1 MRRNRLAITWPLLVA
16 LAALIGFTAAEAFA
30 GPVVGP
36 SKAYVVIGSSRIY
49 KGNTANARQAAI
61 DNGLDVA
68 VAEAVVELMPADH
81 LVGHLSVVS
90 KTIGGR
96 SEDFLQGYR
105 VLSETAVGDD
115 YRVVVSAMVSLDTLR
130 REFNAAGITLSRKAM
145 PRTLLFVV
153 EKDVLN
159 QFPAYW
165 WGGDSVMTV
174 NASQKILEGKLQ
186 EAGFMLIN
194 PSRPPEGEAQI
205 LDYPPNIDVDTL
217 MHLAVAYGAEVVVV
231 GTAQAGLAAN
241 TMGDQM
247 RSYRAVMG
255 VKALRVE
262 DKKIIASTEQEAIV
276 TASDDAQGL
285 RKAHDAAAVQT
296 GETLVGQLAAAW
308 LVSEDVVTKIE
319 ITIEGTRD
327 LANFVLF
334 RRVMKKMPG
343 VQSIQTTEMK
353 PDQAKLVVV
362 YQGDVA
368 ALADGIMRTDFDP
381 FSIDI
386 YEVTDQTMRAAL
398 IPRQ

>member
-1 MRRNRLAITWPLLVA
+1 MRRNPLAIPWLQLAA
-16 LAALIGFTAAEAFA
+16 LAALIGFTTAEAAA

-36 SKAYVVIGSSRIY
+36 AKDYVVIGSSRIY

-96 SEDFLQGYR
+96 SDDFLQGYK
-105 VLSETAVGDD
+105 VLSEAAAGKD
-115 YRVVVSAMVSLDTLR
+115 YRVVLSATVSLDTLR
-130 REFNAAGITLSRKAM
+130 REFNAAGVTMSRKAM

-153 EKDVLN
+153 EKDALN
-159 QFPAYW
+159 QFPEYW
-165 WGGDSVMTV
+165 WGGDRVLTV
-174 NASQKILEGKLQ
+174 NASQKVLEGKLQ

-194 PSRPPEGEAQI
+194 PSRPPEGEAQL
-205 LDYPPNIDVDTL
+205 LDYPPNIDVETL
-217 MHLAVAYGAEVVVV
+217 MHLAMAYGAEVIVV

-262 DKKIIASTEQEAIV
+262 DKKIIASAEQEAIV

-285 RKAHDAAAVQT
+285 RKAQDAAAVKT
-296 GETLVGQLAAAW
+296 GETLAAQLAAAW
-308 LVSEDVVTKIE
+308 LVSEDLVTEVK

-343 VQSIQTTEMK
+343 VKSIQTTEMK
-353 PDQAKLVVV
+353 PDQATLVVV

-368 ALADGIMRTDFDP
+368 SLADGIMRTDFEP

-386 YEVTDQTMRAAL
+386 YDVTDQTLRAAL
-398 IPRQ
+398 IPR

>member
-1 MRRNRLAITWPLLVA
+1 MRRNRLAIRWLLLAA
-16 LAALIGFTAAEAFA
+16 LAAMIGLGAAEAAA

-36 SKAYVVIGSSRIY
+36 TKDYVVIGSSRIY
-49 KGNTANARQAAI
+49 KGNTANARQAAV

-81 LVGHLSVVS
+81 LAGHLSVVS

-96 SEDFLQGYR
+96 TDEFLQGYK
-105 VLSETAVGDD
+105 VLSEAAAGND
-115 YRVVVSAMVSLDTLR
+115 YRVVVSATVSLDSLR
-130 REFNAAGITLSRKAM
+130 REFNTAGITMSRKAM

-165 WGGDSVMTV
+165 WGGDHVMTV
-174 NASQKILEGKLQ
+174 NSSQKVLEGKLQ
-186 EAGFMLIN
+186 EAGFMLID

-205 LDYPPNIDVDTL
+205 LDYPPNIEVETL
-217 MHLAVAYGAEVVVV
+217 MHLATAYGAEVVVV

-255 VKALRVE
+255 VKAIRVE
-262 DKKIIASTEQEAIV
+262 DKKIIANTEQEAIV
-276 TASDDAQGL
+276 TAGDAAQGL
-285 RKAHDAAAVQT
+285 RKAHEAAAVQT
-296 GETLVGQLAAAW
+296 GETFAAQLAAAW
-308 LVSEDVVTKIE
+308 LVSEDVLTEVE
-319 ITIEGTRD
+319 IIIEGTRD
-327 LANFVLF
+327 LANFVMF
-334 RRVMKKMPG
+334 RRVIKKMPG
-343 VQSIQTTEMK
+343 VKSIQTTGMK
-353 PDQAKLVVV
+353 PDQATLVVV

-368 ALADGIMRTDFDP
+368 ALADGVMRTDFEP

-386 YEVTDQTMRAAL
+386 YDVTDQTLRAAL
-398 IPRQ
+398 IPR